1 MKHLKILLDTNICAF
16 LIRGRR
22 PLVRQRM
29 AQYLPGEV
37 GISIITLAELE
48 YGVQRSR
55 DKSKNQAALAQ
66 FTKLLVILP
75 FEARDVPSYGI
86 VRADLQSRG
95 LTIGPMDT
103 LIASH
108 AVSRGLKVATN
119 NLKEFSRVPN
129 LDVEDWTQE
138 G

>member
-1 MKHLKILLDTNICAF
+1 
-16 LIRGRR
+16 
-22 PLVRQRM
+22 M